1 MSGGFLKEFDPVIF
15 PVKLIV
21 SIGSDKDYL
30 SGRFVDMESA
40 PDDTSTF
47 EDFEFRTALVGDRVT
62 GMKKFL
68 VLIGEESLPMDEGY
82 IAHEA
87 GHVGTLACKIFN
99 IPFGLEPGE
108 DEFHCYMAQWAAR
121 CIKQTLNE
129 YEESKRENG

>member
-1 MSGGFLKEFDPVIF
+1 MTEGFLREFDPVIF

-30 SGRFVDMESA
+30 SGRFVDLESD

-62 GMKKFL
+62 EMKKFL
-68 VLIGEESLPMDEGY
+68 VLINDVSLPMDEGY
-82 IAHEA
+82 ITHEA
-87 GHVGTLACKIFN
+87 GHVGTLACKTFN
-99 IPFGLEPGE
+99 IPFGFDPGE

-121 CIKQTLNE
+121 CIKQTLDE
-129 YEESKRENG
+129 YNGSTDNK